1 MEVHAHSHTPRKKWT
16 HYLWEFLMLFL
27 AVFCGFLAEYKLEQ
41 TIEKHRAH
49 EFAASMSD
57 DLKEDTAQLAQY
69 AYRMNIAVQNADSF
83 LHLLAFKDLSVIPTG
98 TLYYYGLFGGTPN
111 TFLPNDATIQ
121 QMKGSGNLRLFTNKS
136 VREQVARY
144 DRLLRELENRQDR
157 DAFLFTEVRKARARI
172 FLTRYNN
179 EANDVYQAFMEH
191 GDTAGIRI
199 FTASQPPILTYD
211 KSLFN
216 EYAEL
221 VRSRFLSGYIR
232 MADTLKNEAG
242 LLLET
247 LKKEYHL

>member
-172 FLTRYNN
+172 LLTRYNN

-242 LLLET
+242 LLLEA